1 MTEAVAERP
10 KPTTLLRKGT
20 LAQVFSC
27 EFCEISKNT
36 FFYRSLPMAAF
47 VMRDGLKISTL
58 VEKENQHTL
67 KLVYLEIDLSNILE
81 SSGISFSEESKKSF
95 QG

>member
-1 MTEAVAERP
+1 MNFA
-10 KPTTLLRKGT
+10 KFLTTP
-20 LAQVFSC
+20 
-27 EFCEISKNT
+27 
-36 FFYRSLPMAAF
+36 FFYRSPPMAAF

-81 SSGISFSEESKKSF
+81 SSGISFSEESKKGF

>member
-1 MTEAVAERP
+1 
-10 KPTTLLRKGT
+10 
-20 LAQVFSC
+20 
-27 EFCEISKNT
+27 
-36 FFYRSLPMAAF
+36 MAAF
-47 VMRDGLKISTL
+47 VMRDELKISTL

-81 SSGISFSEESKKSF
+81 SSGISFSEESKKGF

>member
-27 EFCEISKNT
+27 EFCEISNNT
-36 FFYRSLPMAAF
+36 FFLQITS
-47 VMRDGLKISTL
+47 DGLKISTL

-81 SSGISFSEESKKSF
+81 SSGISFSEESKKGF